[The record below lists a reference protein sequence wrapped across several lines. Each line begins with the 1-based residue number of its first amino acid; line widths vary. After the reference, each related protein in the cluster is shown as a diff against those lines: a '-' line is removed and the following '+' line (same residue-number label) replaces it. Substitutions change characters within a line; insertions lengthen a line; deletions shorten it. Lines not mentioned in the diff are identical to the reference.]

1 MIHSPRGAHIFL
13 FISAV
18 INGANYS
25 FAKNVMPTFIQ
36 PSGIIVIRGIC
47 TIFTFWL
54 LDLAFGDK
62 KPIERKDWKQLFFC
76 AVTGIFIN
84 QLFFYNG
91 LNYTT
96 PIHAALMMLMAPF
109 IILLIS
115 VFIVKESI
123 AILQLSGL
131 LLACLG
137 AGWLILGKD
146 IGSIGGSNIVLGDT
160 LVFINAVSWGI
171 FTVIVRPLVLKYNVF
186 SLLKWIFFTGFFM
199 ILPFGLNDVLD
210 IQWNTFT
217 PIAGYSLAFLI
228 VFGTIL
234 AYALNTYFL
243 KFLSP
248 VVAGSYAYLQPVTA
262 AIFSLWMGKEVLT
275 LEKVG
280 CAGVILVG
288 LFLLNKGKSKKQND

>member
-25 FAKNVMPTFIQ
+25 IAKNVMPEFIQ

-47 TIFTFWL
+47 TILAFYL
-54 LDLAFGDK
+54 MDLAFGDG

-76 AVTGIFIN
+76 ALTGIAIN

-109 IILLIS
+109 IILVIS
-115 VFIVKESI
+115 VFIVKDKMAVI
-123 AILQLSGL
+123 QLIGL

-137 AGWLILGKD
+137 AGWLILGRD
-146 IGSIGGSNIVLGDT
+146 PGVVSGSNMALGDG

-171 FTVIVRPLVLKYNVF
+171 FTVIVRPMVLKYNIF

-199 ILPFGLNDVLD
+199 ILPFGYQDVVN
-210 IQWNTFT
+210 IEWGTFT
-217 PIAGYSLAFLI
+217 EIAWYSLAFLVI
-228 VFGTIL
+228 FGTIV
-234 AYALNTYFL
+234 AYGLNTYFL

-262 AIFSLWMGKEVLT
+262 AVFSLWMGKEILT
-275 LEKVG
+275 WEKVG

-288 LFLLNKGKSKKQND
+288 LFLLNKGKKKMSEN